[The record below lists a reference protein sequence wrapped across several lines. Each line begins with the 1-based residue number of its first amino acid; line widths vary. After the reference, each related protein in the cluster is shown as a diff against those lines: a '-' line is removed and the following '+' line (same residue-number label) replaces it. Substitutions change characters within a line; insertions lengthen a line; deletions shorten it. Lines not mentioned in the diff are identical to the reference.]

1 MSGARGTPPGM
12 GFLSAAAIIFRMAVA
27 VGVLALLGDWLD
39 RALHTAPWFLVAGI
53 VLGVFLVLFDL
64 QRRAGSGRR
73 KRRRSGGNRREN

>member
-1 MSGARGTPPGM
+1 MTDTQESPPGM
-12 GFLSAAAIIFRMAVA
+12 GFLGAAAIVFRMAVA

-39 RALHTAPWFLVAGI
+39 RTIHTAPWFLAAGI

-73 KRRRSGGNRREN
+73 RRKKDVGKREA